1 VEQSIKQ
8 LREDPNFKGLGY
20 IPEKGITMTIPAMLA
35 ARHVF
40 TMVPLALKREILTRL
55 VAIREPTVDLPASIL
70 YRTPGVLYVDRN
82 SCPEA
87 LLKEE

>member
-1 VEQSIKQ
+1 
-8 LREDPNFKGLGY
+8 
-20 IPEKGITMTIPAMLA
+20 MTIPAMLA

-55 VAIREPTVDLPASIL
+55 IAIREPATDLPATIL
-70 YRTPGVLYVDRN
+70 YRTPGVLYLDRN

-87 LLKEE
+87 QLPRD